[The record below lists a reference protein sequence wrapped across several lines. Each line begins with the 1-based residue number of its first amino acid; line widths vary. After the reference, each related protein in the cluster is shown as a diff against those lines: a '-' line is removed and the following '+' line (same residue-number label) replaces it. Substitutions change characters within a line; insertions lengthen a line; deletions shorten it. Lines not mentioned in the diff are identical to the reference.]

1 MDSRP
6 ILLQVTATISENK
19 ELPELTK
26 PDRKFLIMLDSHA
39 GPNVSSGCNAGA
51 CFGVDSKEEAMK
63 RIKDWCLTEADW
75 LISYRGEDDKV
86 YKIDRK
92 VIIELTVDG
101 IKTDVKS
108 VTLADF
114 FS

>member
-1 MDSRP
+1 
-6 ILLQVTATISENK
+6 
-19 ELPELTK
+19 
-26 PDRKFLIMLDSHA
+26 
-39 GPNVSSGCNAGA
+39 
-51 CFGVDSKEEAMK
+51 MK

-75 LISYRGEDDKV
+75 LISYRGEDDKI

-92 VIIELTVDG
+92 VIIELTIDKV
-101 IKTDVKS
+101 KTDVKS